1 MCYLC
6 TLFLSTIK
14 TLIIDVSISERTR
27 LITTTPRKNVS
38 FDRVEGAKNDRRYI
52 YILGRKDK
60 NEIKRRCNVYE
71 DEEFNWYRLINFMDS
86 HNPPSYLFMPRNT
99 NTLVPRVNFIL
110 RFVFSRFSYSD
121 FRDEFLDP
129 IGVNKETR
137 SPTVSGFIRECISRR
152 KSIESFPLLDIDIR
166 HYVPSSAKP
175 LLSSKYFDCSWA
187 RCNFLPASFLSLPHE
202 IQSFHFE
209 DPSFSRW
216 KILS

>member
-1 MCYLC
+1 
-6 TLFLSTIK
+6 
-14 TLIIDVSISERTR
+14 
-27 LITTTPRKNVS
+27 
-38 FDRVEGAKNDRRYI
+38 
-52 YILGRKDK
+52 
-60 NEIKRRCNVYE
+60 
-71 DEEFNWYRLINFMDS
+71 MDS

-209 DPSFSRW
+209 DPSFSR
-216 KILS
+216 

>member
-1 MCYLC
+1 
-6 TLFLSTIK
+6 
-14 TLIIDVSISERTR
+14 
-27 LITTTPRKNVS
+27 
-38 FDRVEGAKNDRRYI
+38 
-52 YILGRKDK
+52 
-60 NEIKRRCNVYE
+60 
-71 DEEFNWYRLINFMDS
+71 MDS

-129 IGVNKETR
+129 IRVNKETR
-137 SPTVSGFIRECISRR
+137 SPTVSGFTRECIPRR

-187 RCNFLPASFLSLPHE
+187 RCNFLPASFPFPPSAKFNLSISKILPSRDE
-202 IQSFHFE
+202 K
-209 DPSFSRW
+209 FSRLVGNR
-216 KILS
+216 LSSKSVYRYMNFFLSFIIIIIFFLRISFNQRCFRLQDREEEIERELKRKRKES

>member
-1 MCYLC
+1 
-6 TLFLSTIK
+6 
-14 TLIIDVSISERTR
+14 
-27 LITTTPRKNVS
+27 
-38 FDRVEGAKNDRRYI
+38 
-52 YILGRKDK
+52 
-60 NEIKRRCNVYE
+60 
-71 DEEFNWYRLINFMDS
+71 MDS

-187 RCNFLPASFLSLPHE
+187 RCNFLPASFPFPPSAKFNLSISKILPSRDE
-202 IQSFHFE
+202 K
-209 DPSFSRW
+209 FSRR
-216 KILS
+216 KPLIVEIGISVYELFSFLHYYYYFFSPNFV

>member
-1 MCYLC
+1 
-6 TLFLSTIK
+6 
-14 TLIIDVSISERTR
+14 
-27 LITTTPRKNVS
+27 
-38 FDRVEGAKNDRRYI
+38 
-52 YILGRKDK
+52 
-60 NEIKRRCNVYE
+60 
-71 DEEFNWYRLINFMDS
+71 MDS

-99 NTLVPRVNFIL
+99 NTFVSRVNFIL
-110 RFVFSRFSYSD
+110 LFVFSRFSYSD

-187 RCNFLPASFLSLPHE
+187 RCNFLPASFLFPPSAKFNLSISKILPSRDE
-202 IQSFHFE
+202 K
-209 DPSFSRW
+209 FSRR
-216 KILS
+216 KPLIVEIGISVNNFFLSFIIIIIFFLRISFNQRCFRLEDREEGRDKERELKRKRKES

>member
-1 MCYLC
+1 
-6 TLFLSTIK
+6 
-14 TLIIDVSISERTR
+14 
-27 LITTTPRKNVS
+27 
-38 FDRVEGAKNDRRYI
+38 
-52 YILGRKDK
+52 
-60 NEIKRRCNVYE
+60 
-71 DEEFNWYRLINFMDS
+71 MDS

-129 IGVNKETR
+129 IRVNKETR
-137 SPTVSGFIRECISRR
+137 SPTVSGFTRECIPRR

-187 RCNFLPASFLSLPHE
+187 RCNFLPASFPFPPLRNSIFPFRRSFLLEMKNSLVGNRLSSKSVNNFFLSFIIIIIFFLRISFNQRCFLLEDREEE
-202 IQSFHFE
+202 IERELKRKRKES
-209 DPSFSRW
+209 
-216 KILS
+216 